1 MDIIVKDAE
10 NKEYKIVSDDENVE
24 TNDIEPI
31 DSSEIK
37 NNTENQII
45 SDATKAIGRLEEAI
59 PKIKVISMPPDKEIA
74 YKQKFISQCKLCN
87 HPLRNEAEEIY
98 VKYNFVP
105 FRVVSWFKSIG
116 ENITWVCVQTHM
128 KKHCIWDKP
137 LINFIERVSARQDE
151 MSIIK
156 QDRIQWNLDALT
168 AANLDLLSQ
177 METVSGDDAVKIYN
191 SVCNGIKVQ
200 AQLMKLQH
208 DTSGAQAQAK
218 VMIESN
224 NRKLINFLQDLL
236 KIINDDQKESVL
248 SLIREFQTEEARK
261 SNA

>member
-1 MDIIVKDAE
+1 MDLIIKDAD
-10 NKEYKIVSDDENVE
+10 NKEYKIVSEEKDAEIE
-24 TNDIEPI
+24 EIEPV
-31 DSSEIK
+31 DNSDIK
-37 NNTENQII
+37 DKTEDQII
-45 SDATKAIGRLEEAI
+45 SDASRAIERLEETI
-59 PKIKVISMPPDKEIA
+59 PKIKVVTLPPDKEIA
-74 YKQKFISQCKLCN
+74 YKQKFVSQCKLCN
-87 HPLRNEAEEIY
+87 HPLRNEAEEVY

-105 FRVVSWFKSIG
+105 HRVVSWFKSKG

-151 MSIIK
+151 ISVIK

-177 METVSGDDAVKIYN
+177 MESVSGDDAIKIYN

-218 VMIESN
+218 SMIESN
-224 NRKLINFLQDLL
+224 NRKLVNFLQDLL
-236 KIINDDQKESVL
+236 KILDENQKESVL
-248 SLIREFQTEEARK
+248 SLIREFQTEEARR